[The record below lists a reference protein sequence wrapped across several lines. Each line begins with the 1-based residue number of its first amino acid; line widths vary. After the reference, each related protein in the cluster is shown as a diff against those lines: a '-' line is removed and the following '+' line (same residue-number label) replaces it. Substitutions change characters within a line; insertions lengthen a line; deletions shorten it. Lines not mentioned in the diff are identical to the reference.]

1 MSARPTLLA
10 LALAAAALA
19 CAGGSAGPARPTAGA
34 GETAKPSPKAGAAA
48 AGGAV
53 AAGPAVAVPPQAGLD
68 SLPPRAQRLF
78 QEAVQAEE
86 DLRKQKVPMDWALLE
101 RRWRGVLDAADLAEA
116 HYNLG
121 VALEGQG
128 RADEARAEY
137 ERARALKPGLRQA
150 SVNLG
155 VLLEKSGDLQG
166 AQLVY
171 AGVVRDFPEDA
182 RARER
187 LAALYLGAGQLDEA
201 WRLARE
207 ALLRDPRSVPA
218 NKVMIRVAS
227 RRNQLDLAKL
237 IALRTTKLDPADP
250 ELPFLAGDLAAR
262 ENDEAGAEAQYR
274 KALALDPHY
283 LPARSAL
290 LRAAVKRGRWTAA
303 AEQAQA
309 LAKDQ
314 PNDPA
319 VQLTLGIA
327 LRHAEKP
334 DEALAA
340 YARAEELSGDK
351 LPEVH
356 LARGVLYMQVKNQC
370 EPALDEFRKYTQV
383 AGPMAATESPVLKLQ
398 RECETI
404 LDENRKALEA
414 AKEMQKTAEEKKQ
427 AAAKP
432 KEAAA
437 APPAEG
443 ESATSAP
450 KPTPAPIEVP

>member
-1 MSARPTLLA
+1 VILAPRVLL

-19 CAGGSAGPARPTAGA
+19 CAGGSAGPARPAA
-34 GETAKPSPKAGAAA
+34 GETAKPPAKAGGDT

-53 AAGPAVAVPPQAGLD
+53 AAGAPVAVPPQAGLE

-78 QEAVQAEE
+78 QEAVRAEE
-86 DLRKQKVPMDWALLE
+86 DLRKEKVPVDWPLLE
-101 RRWRGVLDAADLAEA
+101 RRWRGVLEAADLAEA
-116 HYNLG
+116 HYNLA
-121 VALEGQG
+121 VALEAQG
-128 RADEARAEY
+128 RTDEARAEY

-150 SVNLG
+150 PVNLG
-155 VLLEKSGDLQG
+155 VLLEKGGDLQG

-218 NKVMIRVAS
+218 NKVMIRVAT
-227 RRNQLDLAKL
+227 RRNQHDLAKL
-237 IALRTTKLDPADP
+237 IALRTGKIDPADP
-250 ELPFLAGDLAAR
+250 ELPFLAGDLATR

-290 LRAAVKRGRWTAA
+290 LRAAVKRGRWAAA

-309 LAKDQ
+309 LVKDQ

-327 LRHAEKP
+327 LRHADKP

-356 LARGVLYMQVKNQC
+356 LARGILYMQVKNEC

-383 AGPMAATESPVLKLQ
+383 AGPVAATESPVLKLQ
-398 RECETI
+398 RECEAI
-404 LDENRKALEA
+404 LVENRKALEA
-414 AKEMQKTAEEKKQ
+414 AKEMQKAAEQKKQ
-427 AAAKP
+427 AGARP
-432 KEAAA
+432 KEAAT

-443 ESATSAP
+443 ESATTTP